1 MLHAGYNK
9 YIYTCIQILYI
20 MFRSSCNKET
30 KMNIRVSKE
39 QLNGFTLC
47 IPFNTHVSYPHY
59 KEMLGPL
66 K

>member
-1 MLHAGYNK
+1 MLGITNTNK
-9 YIYTCIQILYI
+9 YYT
-20 MFRSSCNKET
+20 SCFVHLAIET
-30 KMNIRVSKE
+30 KMNIIIRVSKE